1 MNEIWGGVI
10 TIATALV
17 GVAILAV
24 LVQSPNTSSVI
35 QAATQGFASDLS
47 AAENIN
53 SGGGNILG
61 GGVLSGGAGG
71 INVY

>member
-24 LVQSPNTSSVI
+24 LVQSPNTTSVI
-35 QAATQGFASDLS
+35 SAATKGFASDLS

-53 SGGGNILG
+53 SGGSSILG
-61 GGVLSGGAGG
+61 GGVLSGGAGSVL
-71 INVY
+71 NY